1 VGAVERRG
9 QGDPAEHEQRA
20 ERARR
25 SGLRARAAGVG
36 AGGAASGASASGGVG
51 SELARIELLRSIF
64 ASSSDKLLLGIGDD
78 AAVLAAVA
86 DPLVWTVDAAVEGSH
101 FRRDLLPLEDIG
113 YRSTMAA
120 ASDLAAM
127 GAEPIALLAALVLP
141 ADLTD
146 GDLQRLAEGQRA
158 AASAIGA
165 PIAGGNLARGSELS
179 ITTTVL
185 GSTPR
190 PLRRSGARPGD
201 ALWLAGPVGLAAAG
215 LLLLERRTPA
225 KSQSAE
231 AAVTS
236 WRQPTARIAAGRDAR
251 AVATAAIDISDGLLR
266 DAGHIARSS
275 GVRVVLDP
283 AAFVSPVLIEV
294 AAELEVDPLD
304 LALSGGEDYA
314 ILAAAP
320 MGEDLPDFIRV
331 GRCDAQ
337 EPGGTAVVLLAE
349 DGSLRSIEERGFDHF
364 ARSR

>member
-1 VGAVERRG
+1 VDALERRG
-9 QGDPAEHEQRA
+9 QGDPAEPEQRA

-25 SGLRARAAGVG
+25 TGLKSRAE
-36 AGGAASGASASGGVG
+36 GASESAAVSSAVG
-51 SELARIELLRSIF
+51 SEFARIELLRSIF
-64 ASSSDKLLLGIGDD
+64 AAASDKLVLGIGDD
-78 AAVLAAVA
+78 AAVLAPVA

-127 GAEPIALLAALVLP
+127 GAEPIAILAALVLP
-141 ADLTD
+141 ADLSD
-146 GDLQRLAEGQRA
+146 ADLQRLAEGQRA
-158 AASAIGA
+158 AAAAIGA

-185 GSTPR
+185 GSAPR

-215 LLLLERRTPA
+215 LRLLDRRTPA
-225 KSQSAE
+225 ESKSAE

-251 AVATAAIDISDGLLR
+251 AVATAAIDISDGLSR
-266 DAGHIARSS
+266 DAGHVARAS

-283 AAFVSPVLIEV
+283 AAFMSPALLEV
-294 AAELEVDPLD
+294 AKELEIDPLD

-320 MGEDLPDFIRV
+320 PGEDLPGFIRI
-331 GRCDAQ
+331 GRCEAE
-337 EPGGTAVVLLAE
+337 EPGGAPVVLLAE